1 MNKVVVI
8 TGTRKGIGY
17 SLCNYFLGQ
26 GDYVYGCSRRESDIQ
41 HENYNHFKLDVSDEV
56 KVLNMIKEI
65 YKTHQRIDILLNNA
79 GAAAMNHAFLTPYT
93 TAQKMMNT
101 NFFGTFLMC
110 REVGKL
116 MSKNKTGRIINFT
129 TVAVPLNLQGE
140 LVYSASKAAIE
151 QLTKVLAAEIG
162 GLGITVNAIGPT
174 PIQTDLIKNVPKDK
188 IESLINSQSIKRIG
202 TFDDVL
208 NVVNF
213 FVSPESGFI
222 NGQIIYLG
230 GIN

>member
-26 GDYVYGCSRRESDIQ
+26 GDYVYGCSRRESDIL
-41 HENYNHFKLDVSDEV
+41 HENYSHFKLDVSDEV

-79 GAAAMNHAFLTPYT
+79 GAAAMNHAFLTPYA

-116 MSKNKTGRIINFT
+116 MLKNKTGRIINFT

-213 FVSPESGFI
+213 FVSPNSGFI